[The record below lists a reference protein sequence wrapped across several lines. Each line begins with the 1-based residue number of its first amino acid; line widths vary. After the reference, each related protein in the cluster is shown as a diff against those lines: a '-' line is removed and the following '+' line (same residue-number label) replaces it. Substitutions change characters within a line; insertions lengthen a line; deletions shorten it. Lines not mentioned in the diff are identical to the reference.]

1 MFLSC
6 LLFTWNRMYTLFAN
20 NNLYDIYADVR
31 RLVVCWV
38 FSSELLKSVRHLRAE
53 MLLALE
59 KTECPIFWTILSF
72 AKPFTL
78 LPSRFQT
85 KKKMIESSSRLF
97 KVTGPWSD
105 CVAGNFNY
113 TSNYASIADEVYPQ
127 IFAMA
132 PNLDIMIYS
141 GDAGLCCCVFGLL
154 FFPCFVDA
162 CVPFFGTVQWTSQI
176 GGTVTDAWRPW
187 QSSGQLAG
195 GCWFCFFSFVV

>member
-1 MFLSC
+1 MCVISERKCSLHWRRRNAQFFEQSC
-6 LLFTWNRMYTLFAN
+6 HSPSHSR
-20 NNLYDIYADVR
+20 
-31 RLVVCWV
+31 C
-38 FSSELLKSVRHLRAE
+38 SRHGF
-53 MLLALE
+53 
-59 KTECPIFWTILSF
+59 K
-72 AKPFTL
+72 
-78 LPSRFQT
+78 Q

-195 GCWFCFFSFVV
+195 GC